1 MIKTFLIC
9 CVCLAQILLPI
20 RGFTQE
26 NASNPLAAV
35 SNTDIRAQYMDL
47 GDANLQDYWVD
58 GAYMATPKLK
68 LKYEVH
74 YWSSDLTGSR
84 QSGFQSIHFKPIY
97 FPLQGEWGSWKYKLA
112 VGAEWILEFNAPQSG
127 QGCPENTILC
137 TSPGTGS
144 DQIAPL
150 VGLSLVAPKG
160 TVLIPLVQQFISYN
174 GPKVNITAMRL
185 IAIQSLPKGFWG
197 KLDAIVPIDWK
208 DDVVPATAEVQL
220 GKMFSSSI
228 GTYVDGMFGVGGDKP
243 YNWGIG
249 LGVRFNY

>member
-1 MIKTFLIC
+1 M
-9 CVCLAQILLPI
+9 LALALGPVY
-20 RGFTQE
+20 GQE

-35 SNTDIRAQYMDL
+35 SNTDLRVQYMDL

-58 GAYMATPKLK
+58 GAYMATSKLK

-97 FPLQGEWGSWKYKLA
+97 FPLKGEWGSWKYTLA
-112 VGAEWILEFNAPQSG
+112 VGLEWILEFDAPQSG
-127 QGCPENTILC
+127 QGCPDNAIYC

-144 DQIAPL
+144 DQIAPF

-160 TVLIPLVQQFISYN
+160 TVIIPLLQQFFSYN
-174 GPKVNITAMRL
+174 GSTVSITAARL
-185 IAIQSLPKGFWG
+185 IAIQSLPKSFWG
-197 KLDAIVPIDWK
+197 KLDFIVPFDLENN
-208 DDVVPATAEVQL
+208 VTPSTAEIQL
-220 GKMFSSSI
+220 GKMFKPSL
-228 GTYVDGMFGVGGDKP
+228 GVYADAMFGIGGDKP
-243 YNWGIG
+243 YEWGFG